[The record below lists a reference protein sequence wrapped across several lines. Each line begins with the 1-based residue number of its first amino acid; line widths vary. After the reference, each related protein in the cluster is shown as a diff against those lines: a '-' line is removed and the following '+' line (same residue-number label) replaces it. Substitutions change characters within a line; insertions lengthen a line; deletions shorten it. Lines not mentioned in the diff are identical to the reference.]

1 MISNNR
7 SFRSADCAP
16 RNALRWFQ
24 AIIPVRK
31 VIRVEVYPVNIPS
44 LVRSLR
50 KKFFGGATPRRK
62 PFRRSRG
69 LQVEALEARDVP
81 AALPPA
87 ITAVSPANLSTFPNA
102 NPTLQITFSEA
113 MNAADVQQVANY
125 ALYSASG
132 APVKINSVAYNPGT
146 FTATVNYNFGNT
158 LLSGT
163 YTLFVKG
170 DHIHDAGNA
179 FTISPPGQLVS
190 ADLKH
195 GTVSTLNAFNAP
207 TGNGNLYGA
216 PQSYPL
222 LTSESAVAV
231 TVADFNNDGL
241 NDIAVADQ
249 KNDKVYVFL
258 GKSNGGFDTVPDATL
273 NLPTGALS
281 KAPGGTVSPEILT
294 TGHVAGNPLLPDIV
308 VADPGTNQVT
318 IFLNQTT
325 ASGLAFSSGAGTT
338 YIAGTDPVA
347 VAVGD
352 FNGDGKLEIAA
363 ADGRLSPQGFFDV
376 TVLTNNSGGTFSG
389 TATFHTKL
397 VNLTGIAAG
406 DLSDATVGPRA
417 VPDLVISGANGLEAL
432 LNVST
437 PGTLA
442 FDTTPAAFGGGASFN
457 SVALGDLTSA
467 GSTQLD
473 VGAITTGASGNLFEA
488 FANQGG
494 GTSFSNKANVPL
506 AGPATSVVLQDLN
519 GDGLAD
525 PVMAS
530 PGSNAFTVLVNT
542 TAGSVTFA
550 GPTNYHV
557 DNGPDAVAVADL
569 NGDGTPDVV
578 TANNVA
584 PSYSVTLGNG
594 DGTFAVPTTV
604 TEAGTP
610 NPGAIAVGDLNG
622 DGLNDYVVLD
632 TNSNQ
637 VEVYLATAPGVYA
650 PPVAYSTLDG
660 SGHGLKPVGVTL
672 ANLTGKF
679 YANGLPILDIVTAD
693 ATPDGSGK
701 YYVSV
706 LPNKG
711 DGSGTVG
718 AASTFAVGQSP
729 TAVAA
734 GLFRTTGGKK
744 AQDLIVAHNGTSTS
758 PLARGVTV
766 LVNTT
771 AAAGPIAFAAGTE
784 VATPANVAVSFAPTA
799 LAVGDFNADGKQDFV
814 ILNSSIAPSV
824 DLFEGNGAGGFTK
837 VGSFGLNQNLTP
849 SAMVVGDL
857 NNDGYPDVAVV
868 ASKTADLGHA
878 VIESLIN
885 SLGGGPN
892 TTGSAGGFGNV
903 VLSPGLPYGVTGN
916 SVALVHT
923 EDSPFP
929 SLVLG
934 TVQATSKAAPALTVS
949 NLFVLQG
956 VGDGKFINGVPYE
969 VAGEPSTTSV
979 AVTSDPMIPV
989 VTFFKTGQLATADL
1003 VVNGNFDKT
1012 ELTGETGNLDG
1023 WQTASLPDSF
1033 GQWLAMQ
1040 TGGFGGTALSPLSR
1054 TAVPNPPAGLEF
1066 EAMLD
1071 QWNIVPVGGFFQ
1083 GNDTPATFAGSNFL
1097 YQDITIPA
1105 SATSANLTLTL
1116 FLDNMAKGWFNGNPG
1131 DPLNYNLPDTKDQQ
1145 VAVDI
1150 VDPTQNV
1157 TFAPSQLSIFD
1168 TTSTTPLVTTL
1179 TLSGNLIAFRG
1190 KTIRLR
1196 IAGVDNQGQL
1206 IVGVDSVHLQTTFT
1220 DSTPPTLSN
1229 LRVRNP
1235 GQTITVGGLHN
1246 VAVTTDPTIVGR
1258 VGDSGGV
1265 GAVAFVEIDPN
1276 NAGFLSS
1283 NVIRINPSQFD
1294 AQGNFQVTIPN
1305 LSAGLHIIGVRVH
1318 GVSGLT
1324 FTLTLPMIFQGLSN
1338 STVQAVGPSGNA
1350 GGISTAGMPDV
1361 VYTSVSGRI
1370 TATAADPTDPSGNTI
1385 YAGSQN
1391 GGVWKSTDG
1400 GANWTPLTDFVSDQ
1414 SGNPINVPVGAIAVA
1429 KTSPKTVYVAT
1440 GDGNDLPDTLG
1451 GIGVL
1456 KSLDGGVTWAVVG
1469 NSPTILANARV
1480 TAMAVDPNNANIV
1493 YVAVASGG
1501 QGPGVYRTLDGGQT
1515 WTNILSTAN
1524 MATWGKSG
1532 TTLANDFPSVQLGS
1546 VTSLVLNPFNSN
1558 HLTIGIGNIG
1568 MLGSGTANA
1577 SPTAGVWIS
1586 ANANSPSGVSWTSVL
1601 GGNDTR
1607 FVGTNNNVPTPTNF
1621 LPGGPTTGLTFSQW
1635 PGLTADPAGNGTQL
1649 GRVTVAEG
1657 FGRGPNQETFYVLMG
1672 TVATSTPPL
1681 TGGNV
1686 NFGNGTGFGLYKSS
1700 DGGLNWTHVRLRD
1713 QTNFQVDSNG
1723 VASPIY
1729 SDLNLL
1735 GHDAANG
1742 ASMAVDKTDPNV
1754 VYIGGT
1760 VAYDP
1765 TDHAAHGMIA
1775 VDTGDMLDATDDG
1788 FLAARLI
1795 VQEDNAWGGS
1805 LVLSDILNNSDDII
1819 KSFTAYSATFK
1830 DIYDIAALGGTGS
1843 FAYDGNG
1850 NIFEG
1855 VSWFDI
1861 ATNEY
1866 DPFWELDPT
1875 FGENWGISGQL
1886 PSEVLSMT
1894 VDPQGRILV
1903 GTEKGLF
1910 RVVNRGIGYDY
1921 TTGGAG
1927 NILGGPAFAVGFEG
1941 IVAELA
1947 ALGDP
1952 TAPGAPPPA
1961 NVTVTNLNA
1970 NLQVADVTSVAVDP
1984 YLAGVY
1990 YIGTQGSGTAR
2001 TASPGSLSWQT
2012 MGMTGPIGQ
2021 TTSTAGPV
2029 LAPLGPN
2036 GVEDSSAVLVG
2047 ARDPNAAPGTP
2058 ATVYSHYA
2066 FLFGKDFVPLFS
2078 TQGGELGTFQEKFAG
2093 IDTTDHGGYLPL
2105 MIIDPTK
2112 ILDNGQFQDEL
2123 IYGTDQVYSTRT
2135 NSNLWLNLDG
2145 GHPLADPGQLISAAA
2160 IAPSNSDFI
2169 YVGTSNGKVF
2179 VTQNSGADFWPE
2191 KDSGLPTGEPVSS
2204 FAVNPTNPLIAY
2216 ITFSGFGAF
2225 PHMWTTSD
2233 GGNTWT
2239 SIQGNL
2245 PMVQVF
2251 SFVTDPRPAAG
2262 APNGFLYA
2270 GTQVGLFDS
2279 TDGGKTWTK
2288 LGSGLP
2294 NVPVVSMNFNAGT
2307 NQLVIGTQGR
2317 GVFVISTDR
2326 VGPSVVSVSPSQ
2338 PVNIGTVNSITV
2350 TFNEPILDSSFTTA
2364 QVKITGPGGI
2374 NIPVTSIT
2382 DISVT
2387 PLGQTNPHNVFQI
2400 LFPTLTLD
2408 GGYTITIGPNITD
2421 LTGNPMDQNH
2431 NLINGQPGVAPV
2443 GDAFQFQIAVNTTD
2457 DGRFISGLFN
2467 DILGHP
2473 ASSNAFLTYL
2483 PGIDAG
2489 RAAALANLASA
2500 YVMGGGARGQLVTEL
2515 FSSTATPSSTLGIGN
2530 LNGSTITP
2538 TDVNFW
2544 VNQLRAGMPV
2554 ETLIDAI
2561 VAGSTY
2567 FTQTRAGHNVN
2578 GIDSNWV
2585 NQLFLDLLGRNPS
2598 PAEFNGDVNLLV
2610 GKETA
2615 ARQGLTNALVAG
2627 QAYLTQYITQGAG
2640 PFQGTLD
2647 FAQGYLG
2654 ILGRGPNPTELG
2666 NWIKAFQAGATDQ
2679 QFIATLMGTSEFF
2692 KRAPSIVQFF
2702 APLDPDGAGGPSLRA
2717 FVKAAFYEL
2726 FPNQTPPASLV
2737 ASFVAKMQAG
2747 MTQAQVAANLM
2758 GLDGYLFDPV
2768 NGVVAQYYSFYLGRV
2783 AKPSEVN
2790 AWRPFFAAGGRVEG
2804 VLAGLV
2810 ASAEYFNNHS
2820 PAGTPLP
2827 TMDANWLKAAYDQI
2841 TGFDPSSGQQSSGL
2855 AALAGAESA
2864 ARRAIGAGIT
2874 ASGAYRQHLV
2884 TLIYSNILH
2893 RAPNPTEL
2901 VNGVNLLSLPS
2912 SGPGTLSRDEQLIA
2926 SLLGSQEYFF
2936 DQSDATGLHTNVTWV
2951 DSLYPAL
2958 QLPFDPAGAT
2968 ASVNRLLNLYA
2979 PQRLAVINAIL
2990 SSTEYRTNVI
3000 TKAFGFLGRPPSPSE
3015 VSTWLRNLA
3024 AGMTYEQMVATLM
3037 GTPEY
3042 FAHAPSVVGLVNPSN
3057 DAFVRAV
3064 FKQLIPFANTTD
3076 SDVNFWVN
3084 QIQRGLITR
3093 TGFALKV
3100 ITGPVYRFDPT
3111 NGLVNQ
3117 LFLKYLGRSATTQDN
3132 QNAAR
3137 LFAAGGT
3144 DEQLIGSLLDSIE
3157 YFERTHPFP

>member
-1 MISNNR
+1 
-7 SFRSADCAP
+7 
-16 RNALRWFQ
+16 
-24 AIIPVRK
+24 
-31 VIRVEVYPVNIPS
+31 VNIPS

-50 KKFFGGATPRRK
+50 KKFFGGATPKRK

-87 ITAVSPANLSTFPNA
+87 IAAVSPGNLSTFPNA
-102 NPTLQITFSEA
+102 NPTIQITFSEA
-113 MNAADVQQVANY
+113 MRVLDVQNVNNY
-125 ALYSASG
+125 ALYSSAG
-132 APVKINSVAYNPGT
+132 TAVPINSVVYNPGT
-146 FTATVNYNFGNT
+146 FTATVNYNGGNT

-170 DHIHDAGNA
+170 DHIHDAANV
-179 FTISPPGQLVS
+179 FTISPPGQLVT

-195 GTVSTLNAFNAP
+195 GTVSTLDAFNSP

-222 LTSESAVAV
+222 LTSQSAVAV
-231 TVADFNNDGL
+231 TVADFNRDGL

-258 GKSNGGFDTVPDATL
+258 GQSNGGFDTIPDATL

-281 KAPGGTVSPEILT
+281 KAPGGTVSPEILA
-294 TGHVAGNPLLPDIV
+294 TGRVAGTLFTDLV

-325 ASGLAFSSGAGTT
+325 ASGLKFSSGAGTT

-363 ADGRLSPQGFFDV
+363 ADGQLSPQGFFDV

-389 TATFHTKL
+389 SANFHTKL
-397 VNLTGIAAG
+397 GNLTGLAAG
-406 DLSDATVGPRA
+406 DLSDATVGARA
-417 VPDLVISGANGLEAL
+417 VPDLVVSSATGLQAL
-432 LNVST
+432 LNIST

-442 FDTTPAAFGGGASFN
+442 FDTTTNTFGGGASFN
-457 SVALGDLTSA
+457 SVAIGDLTSA
-467 GSTQLD
+467 GSTQGD
-473 VGAITTGASGNLFEA
+473 VGAITTGASGNNFEA

-494 GTSFSNKANVPL
+494 GATFSLKATVPL

-519 GDGLAD
+519 GDQLAD

-530 PGSNAFTVLVNT
+530 PGSNAVTVLVNT
-542 TAGSVTFA
+542 TAGSVTFS
-550 GPTNYHV
+550 GPTNYQV
-557 DNGPDAVAVADL
+557 DNGPDAVFVKDV
-569 NGDGTPDVV
+569 NGDNIPDIVS
-578 TANNVA
+578 ANNVA
-584 PSYSVTLGNG
+584 PSFSTLLGNG
-594 DGTFAVPTTV
+594 NGTFAVPTTV

-610 NPGAIAVGDLNG
+610 NPSAIAVGDLNG
-622 DGLNDYVVLD
+622 DGLNDYVVVD
-632 TNSNQ
+632 SNTNQ
-637 VEVYLATAPGVYA
+637 VEVYLATAPNVYA
-650 PPVAYSTLDG
+650 PPVAYSVLDG
-660 SGHGLKPVGVTL
+660 SGHGQKPVSVTL

-693 ATPDGSGK
+693 ATPDGTGK

-706 LPNKG
+706 LPNAG

-718 AASTFAVGQSP
+718 AASTFAVGQAP

-734 GLFRTTGGKK
+734 GLFKGGKQ
-744 AQDLIVAHNGTSTS
+744 AQDLIVAHNGTGTS
-758 PLARGVTV
+758 PLSRGVTV
-766 LVNTT
+766 LLNTT
-771 AAAGPIAFAAGTE
+771 PAAGPIAFAAGTE

-799 LAVGDFNADGKQDFV
+799 LAVGDFNADGKLDFV

-824 DLFEGNGAGGFTK
+824 DLFEGNGAGGFAK

-885 SLGGGPN
+885 TLGGGPN

-956 VGDGKFINGVPYE
+956 VGDGKFIDGVPYE
-969 VAGEPSTTSV
+969 VAGEPTTTTVSV
-979 AVTSDPMIPV
+979 TNDPMIPV

-1003 VVNGNFDKT
+1003 VVNGDFDKT
-1012 ELTGETGNLDG
+1012 ELTGEVGNLDG

-1033 GQWLAMQ
+1033 GQWLVNPRQA
-1040 TGGFGGTALSPLSR
+1040 GVPLSPLSR
-1054 TAVPNPPAGLEF
+1054 TPVANPPGTLQF
-1066 EAMLD
+1066 QAMLD
-1071 QWNIVPVGGFFQ
+1071 EWNIVPSDGFYGYGPDSVLGGS
-1083 GNDTPATFAGSNFL
+1083 DTPATYAGSNFL

-1116 FLDNMAKGWFNGNPG
+1116 YLNNTATGWFNGNPG

-1145 VAVDI
+1145 VAVDV

-1179 TLSGNLIAFRG
+1179 NLSGNLIAFKG

-1196 IAGVDNQGQL
+1196 IAGVDNQGLL
-1206 IVGVDSVHLQTTFT
+1206 IVGVDNVHLQTTFT

-1283 NVIRINPSQFD
+1283 NVIRVNPSQFD

-1338 STVQAVGPSGNA
+1338 STVQAVGPSGNN
-1350 GGISTAGMPDV
+1350 GGISTAGTPDV
-1361 VYTSVSGRI
+1361 LYSSVSGRI

-1414 SGNPINVPVGAIAVA
+1414 SNNPINVPVGAIGVA

-1451 GIGVL
+1451 GIGVM

-1469 NSPTILANARV
+1469 NSPTVLANARV
-1480 TAMAVDPNNANIV
+1480 TALAVDPNNANIV

-1515 WTNILSTAN
+1515 WTNILSTSN

-1532 TTLANDFPSVQLGS
+1532 TTLASDFPSVQLGS

-1568 MLGSGTANA
+1568 MLGNGAANA

-1586 ANANSPSGVSWTSVL
+1586 ANANSPTGVSWTSVL

-1607 FVGTNNNVPTPTNF
+1607 FVGTTNNVPTPTNF
-1621 LPGGPTTGLTFSQW
+1621 LPGGPTTGLSFSQW

-1686 NFGNGTGFGLYKSS
+1686 NFGNGTQFGLYKSS

-1713 QTNFQVDSNG
+1713 QTGFQVDSNG

-1729 SDLNLL
+1729 SNLNLL

-1742 ASMAVDKTDPNV
+1742 ASMVVDKTDPNV
-1754 VYIGGT
+1754 IYIGGT

-1765 TDHAAHGMIA
+1765 TDHAAHGMIE

-1788 FLAARLI
+1788 FLAAQLI
-1795 VQEDNAWGGS
+1795 VQEDNAWGGT
-1805 LVLSDILNNSDDII
+1805 LVLSDILNDSDSIQ
-1819 KSFTAYSATFK
+1819 KAWTAYDGTFK
-1830 DIYDIAALGGTGS
+1830 DIYDIAALGGSGS
-1843 FAYDGNG
+1843 FHYDANG

-1866 DPFWELDPT
+1866 DPYFAFDPN

-1886 PSEVLSMT
+1886 PSEVLSLT

-1921 TTGGAG
+1921 TTGGLG
-1927 NILGGPAFAVGFEG
+1927 NLPGGPAAWVGFEG
-1941 IVAELA
+1941 IMAEGA
-1947 ALGDP
+1947 ILGV
-1952 TAPGAPPPA
+1952 TTTGAPPPA
-1961 NVTVTNLNA
+1961 NAIVTNLNA

-2012 MGMTGPIGQ
+2012 MGLVGPIGQ

-2029 LAPLGPN
+2029 LAPIGPN

-2058 ATVYSHYA
+2058 ATVYSHFAY
-2066 FLFGKDFVPLFS
+2066 LFGKDFVPLFS
-2078 TQGGELGTFQEKFAG
+2078 TQGGELGTFIEKFAG
-2093 IDTTDHGGYLPL
+2093 IDTTDAGGYLPL
-2105 MIIDPTK
+2105 MVIDPTK
-2112 ILDNGQFQDEL
+2112 ILDNGQYQDEL

-2191 KDSGLPTGEPVSS
+2191 KDTGLPTGEPVSS

-2225 PHMWTTSD
+2225 PHMWATSD
-2233 GGNTWT
+2233 GGTTWT

-2443 GDAFQFQIAVNTTD
+2443 GDAFQFQIALNTTD
-2457 DGRFISGLFN
+2457 DGRFISGLIN
-2467 DILGHP
+2467 DIFGHA
-2473 ASSNAFLTYL
+2473 ASSNQFLTYL
-2483 PGIDAG
+2483 PGVDAG
-2489 RAAALANLASA
+2489 RAAALVNLATG
-2500 YVMGGGARGQLVTEL
+2500 YVMGGGARNQLVTEL
-2515 FSSTATPSSTLGIGN
+2515 FSSTATPLSTLGIGN
-2530 LNGSTITP
+2530 LNGYSVTP
-2538 TDVNFW
+2538 ADLSFW
-2544 VNQLRAGMPV
+2544 VGQLRAGMPV
-2554 ETLIDAI
+2554 ENLIDAI

-2585 NQLFLDLLGRNPS
+2585 TQLFLDLLGRNPS
-2598 PAEFNGDVNLLV
+2598 PGEFNGDVNLLV

-2627 QAYLTQYITQGAG
+2627 QGYLTQYITQGAG

-2647 FAQGYLG
+2647 YAQGYLG
-2654 ILGRGPNPTELG
+2654 ILGRGPSATELG
-2666 NWIKAFQAGATDQ
+2666 NWIKAFQAGVTDQ
-2679 QFIATLMGTSEFF
+2679 QFIAALMGTGEFF
-2692 KRAPSIVQFF
+2692 NRAPSIVQHF
-2702 APLDPDGAGGPSLRA
+2702 APLDPDGTGAPSLRA
-2717 FVKAAFYEL
+2717 FVKAAYYEL
-2726 FPNQTPPASLV
+2726 FPNATPPDSLVNSLV
-2737 ASFVAKMQAG
+2737 AQLQAG
-2747 MTQAQVAANLM
+2747 TLTRTQVAAALM
-2758 GLDGYLFDPV
+2758 ASDAYLFDPV
-2768 NGVVAQYYSFYLGRV
+2768 NGVIAQYYSFYLGRV

-2820 PAGTPLP
+2820 PAGTPLA

-2841 TGFDPSSGQQSSGL
+2841 TGFDPTSGQQSSGL
-2855 AALAGAESA
+2855 AALASAEQA
-2864 ARRAIGAGIT
+2864 ARRGIAQGIT
-2874 ASGAYRQHLV
+2874 ASGEYRQHLV
-2884 TLIYSNILH
+2884 KLIYNNVLH
-2893 RAPNPTEL
+2893 RAPNAVEL
-2901 VNGVNLLSLPS
+2901 ANGVNLLSLPPA
-2912 SGPGTLSRDEQLIA
+2912 GPGTLSRDEQLLVN
-2926 SLLGSQEYFF
+2926 LLSSQEYFF
-2936 DQSDATGLHTNVTWV
+2936 DQSDATGLHTNITWV
-2951 DSLYPAL
+2951 DSLYPVL

-2979 PQRLAVINAIL
+2979 PQRLAVINALL
-2990 SSTEYRTNVI
+2990 SSTEYRTNRI
-3000 TKAFGFLGRPPSPSE
+3000 IQAYSYLGRSPSPSE

-3024 AGMTYEQMVATLM
+3024 AGMTYEQMVATIM

-3064 FKQLIPFANTTD
+3064 FKQLIPFVNITD
-3076 SDVNFWVN
+3076 ADVNFWVN

-3093 TGFALKV
+3093 TAFALRT
-3100 ITGPVYRFDPT
+3100 ITGGAYRFDPT

-3117 LFLKYLGRSATTQDN
+3117 LFLHYLGRSATTQDN

-3144 DEQLIGSLLDSIE
+3144 DEQLIGNILVSIE